1 MNSGYWTAIVC
12 DGSGGCLRR
21 NIPYLDDDPTLPGQS
36 VDDRMAVVSCIQQRG
51 QPDGY
56 LLSDKPDLLKS
67 SPDADG
73 IFIVLVVCGTK
84 QRHYLTFQAT
94 LDGLLIGLG
103 SYNLVQDSGYLD
115 RGNPLLK

>member
-1 MNSGYWTAIVC
+1 
-12 DGSGGCLRR
+12 
-21 NIPYLDDDPTLPGQS
+21 
-36 VDDRMAVVSCIQQRG
+36 MAVVSCIQQRDR
-51 QPDGY
+51 PDGFIRPN
-56 LLSDKPDLLKS
+56 KPDLLKS
-67 SPDADG
+67 GPDADG
-73 IFIVLVVCGTK
+73 IFIVLVVYGTK

>member
-1 MNSGYWTAIVC
+1 
-12 DGSGGCLRR
+12 
-21 NIPYLDDDPTLPGQS
+21 
-36 VDDRMAVVSCIQQRG
+36 MAVVSCIQQRDR
-51 QPDGY
+51 PDGFIRPN
-56 LLSDKPDLLKS
+56 KPDLLKS
-67 SPDADG
+67 GPDADG
-73 IFIVLVVCGTK
+73 IFIVLVAYGTK